1 MNYLLKILNAY
12 FDEILSIEGRLTVSE
27 SFLNA
32 KRDDITKEYRVYK
45 SIVSAITSYRDLSL
59 LQGGE
64 NLFTPN
70 FSYEMTVDTM
80 PNEIK
85 DIISQQSCFAV
96 SQAYEVFES
105 FLIELITEYLLNNQ
119 NKLQLLK
126 FSNGNLILLRE
137 TIRGMVKKGQGVNNK
152 GLLAMVRKISPH
164 FQIHEVKNIHNVN
177 ISQWYDLVTIIRH
190 TLVHNRQ
197 IISSRLLKYIE
208 KQKANEMFD
217 RHFQRKIIGN
227 KICIY
232 LEKNTASD
240 IIDWLNT
247 FAHFFHISTLDSQV
261 TFSFLLFLICCLLF
275 KICFVTHQLN

>member
-1 MNYLLKILNAY
+1 MNYLLKILNSY
-12 FDEILSIEGRLTVSE
+12 FEEVLPIEGRLTVLE

-32 KRDDITKEYRVYK
+32 KRDDIIKENREHK

-59 LQGGE
+59 VQGGD
-64 NLFTPN
+64 NLFSPN
-70 FSYEMTVDTM
+70 FSYEMSVDTM

-105 FLIELITEYLLNNQ
+105 FLIELMTEYLLNNQ
-119 NKLQLLK
+119 SKLRLFK
-126 FSNGNLILLRE
+126 FTSSNIILLRE
-137 TIRGMVKKGQGVNNK
+137 TIREMVKKGQGVNNK
-152 GLLAMVRKISPH
+152 GLLAMVRKVSPH
-164 FQIHEVKNIHNVN
+164 FRTHEANNIHHVN
-177 ISQWYDLVTIIRH
+177 ISHWFDLVTMIRH

-197 IISSRLLKYIE
+197 IISPRLLKYLE

-217 RHFQRKIIGN
+217 RHFQRKRVDN
-227 KICIY
+227 KVRIY

-247 FAHFFHISTLDSQV
+247 FAHFIFVGLSKEANLSLSIPQYIPPPLHLSR
-261 TFSFLLFLICCLLF
+261 FSW
-275 KICFVTHQLN
+275 

>member
-12 FDEILSIEGRLTVSE
+12 FDEVLSIEGRLTVSE

-32 KRDDITKEYRVYK
+32 KKDDIIKENRTHK
-45 SIVSAITSYRDLSL
+45 SVVSSITCYRDLSL
-59 LQGGE
+59 LQGGD

-70 FSYEMTVDTM
+70 FSYEMSVDTM
-80 PNEIK
+80 ANEIK

-126 FSNGNLILLRE
+126 FTNGNLILLRE
-137 TIRGMVKKGQGVNNK
+137 TIREMVKKGQGVNNK

-164 FQIHEVKNIHNVN
+164 FRTHEAKNIHDVN
-177 ISQWYDLVTIIRH
+177 ISQWFDLVTMIRH

-197 IISSRLLKYIE
+197 IISNRLLKYIE

-217 RHFQRKIIGN
+217 RHFQRKRIDN
-227 KICIY
+227 KVCIY

-240 IIDWLNT
+240 IINWLNT
-247 FAHFFHISTLDSQV
+247 FAHFIFVGLSKEANLSLHIPQYIPPPLNLSR
-261 TFSFLLFLICCLLF
+261 FSW
-275 KICFVTHQLN
+275 

>member
-32 KRDDITKEYRVYK
+32 KKDDIIKENRAHK

-59 LQGGE
+59 LQGGD
-64 NLFTPN
+64 NLFAPN
-70 FSYEMTVDTM
+70 FSYEMSVDSMT
-80 PNEIK
+80 NEIK

-119 NKLQLLK
+119 NNLKLLK
-126 FSNGNLILLRE
+126 FTTGELVLLRE
-137 TIRGMVKKGQGVNNK
+137 TIREMVKKGQGVNNK

-164 FQIHEVKNIHNVN
+164 FRTHEAKNIHGVN
-177 ISQWYDLVTIIRH
+177 ISQWFDLVTMIRH

-197 IISSRLLKYIE
+197 IISNRLLKYME

-217 RHFQRKIIGN
+217 RHFQRKRIDN
-227 KICIY
+227 NVCIY
-232 LEKNTASD
+232 LERNTATD

-247 FAHFFHISTLDSQV
+247 FAHFIFVGLSKEANLTLQIPQYVPPPLNLSR
-261 TFSFLLFLICCLLF
+261 FSW
-275 KICFVTHQLN
+275 

>member
-32 KRDDITKEYRVYK
+32 KRDDIIKENRTHK

-59 LQGGE
+59 LQGGD

-70 FSYEMTVDTM
+70 YSYEMTVDTM
-80 PNEIK
+80 ANEIK

-96 SQAYEVFES
+96 SQAYEVFEG
-105 FLIELITEYLLNNQ
+105 FLIELMTEYLLNNQ

-137 TIRGMVKKGQGVNNK
+137 TIREMVKKEQGVNNK
-152 GLLAMVRKISPH
+152 GLLAMVRKISFH
-164 FQIHEVKNIHNVN
+164 FRTHEAKNIHDVN
-177 ISQWYDLVTIIRH
+177 ISQWFDLVTMIRH

-208 KQKANEMFD
+208 KQKANQMFD
-217 RHFQRKIIGN
+217 RHFQRKRIDN
-227 KICIY
+227 KVCIY

-240 IIDWLNT
+240 IINWLNT
-247 FAHFFHISTLDSQV
+247 FAHFIFVGLSKEAKLSLHIPQFVPSPLNLSR
-261 TFSFLLFLICCLLF
+261 FSW
-275 KICFVTHQLN
+275 